1 MVPKI
6 GGQAPLRAAE
16 LLHVDATG
24 QIDENDVFTSLII
37 VLMKFFGAEQK
48 KTALYTDQVTLE
60 LTRRRLLS
68 DRRQVKTSG
77 LRFLSEPLRLK
88 RQSPRMKVELQS

>member
-16 LLHVDATG
+16 LSHVDATG
-24 QIDENDVFTSLII
+24 QIDKNDVFTSLII
-37 VLMKFFGAEQK
+37 VLMKLFREEQK

-88 RQSPRMKVELQS
+88 RQSPRMKVELQ

>member
-16 LLHVDATG
+16 LSHVDAMG
-24 QIDENDVFTSLII
+24 QIDENVFTSLII
-37 VLMKFFGAEQK
+37 VLMKFFGAEEK